1 MKMKKFFITDPDNA
15 DRVLEINNKKFV
27 FKADSIEKLEV
38 SGGEAKALL
47 KKYPYLVVVK
57 E

>member
-1 MKMKKFFITDPDNA
+1 MKKFFITDPDNA

-27 FKADSIEKLEV
+27 FKADSIEKMEV
-38 SGGEAKALL
+38 SEKEAKALV
-47 KKYPYLVVVK
+47 KKYSYLVVSK

>member
-1 MKMKKFFITDPDNA
+1 MKKFFITDPDNA

-27 FKADSIEKLEV
+27 FKADSIEKMEV
-38 SGGEAKALL
+38 SEEEAKALV
-47 KKYPYLVVVK
+47 KKYSYLVVSK

>member
-1 MKMKKFFITDPDNA
+1 MKKFFITDPDNA